1 MNGPADHVCGINGIT
16 YMSACAAVYCGGLA
30 PSDFYQG
37 NCQNVVSDFLCVYIH
52 LHVHYY

>member
-37 NCQNVVSDFLCVYIH
+37 NCQSVVSDFLCVCIH
-52 LHVHYY
+52 LHVRY